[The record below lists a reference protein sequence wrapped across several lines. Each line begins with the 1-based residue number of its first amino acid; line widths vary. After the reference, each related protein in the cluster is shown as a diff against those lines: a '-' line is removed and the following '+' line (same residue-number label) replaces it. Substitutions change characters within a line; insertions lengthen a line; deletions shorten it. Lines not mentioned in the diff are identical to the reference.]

1 MFQTL
6 RKKCRHSELFCP
18 YARKCR
24 PTPNT
29 ITFHAVK
36 PSTQVKGLDQL
47 QKYLRKLEKIA
58 IVSSFIYANFNYR
71 QILIITVWHFST
83 CESIS
88 KTRVFGL
95 SVPRTAVLIFV
106 PRLPTSDLHIRSS
119 APDSRPS

>member
-6 RKKCRHSELFCP
+6 GKMCRHSELFCP
-18 YARKCR
+18 YAEKCG

-36 PSTQVKGLDQL
+36 PSTEVKGLDQL
-47 QKYLRKLEKIA
+47 QKYMRKLEKIA

-71 QILIITVWHFST
+71 QILIIMVWHFST

-88 KTRVFGL
+88 KTRFFGL
-95 SVPRTAVLIFV
+95 SAPRTPALISVL
-106 PRLPTSDLHIRSS
+106 RLQTPGLHIRPS
-119 APDSRPS
+119 ASESRPS